1 VKESTMRFPVVLHTD
16 DGTRY
21 GVTVPDL
28 PGCFSGG
35 DTFDAAMDSAAE
47 AIDLH
52 LEGLTEDGH
61 DVPAPQPIGHHQK
74 IPDYAG
80 GVWALVDVDVSRFEG
95 KAEKVNITLPRRLLA
110 RIDEYAR
117 SHGASRSGFLAEA
130 ARQAMR

>member
-1 VKESTMRFPVVLHTD
+1 MRFPVVLHTD

-61 DVPAPQPIGHHQK
+61 DVPTPQPIGHHQK
-74 IPDYAG
+74 TPDYEG
-80 GVWALVDVDVSRFEG
+80 GVWALVEVDVTRFEG
-95 KAEKVNITLPRRLLA
+95 KAEKINITLPASLIR
-110 RIDEYAR
+110 RIDDFVARHPEYR
-117 SHGASRSGFLAEA
+117 SRSDFLAQSA
-130 ARQAMR
+130 LDRITHSA